1 MSTGQHE
8 ERVRAQ
14 LQPGELFRAAVWVS
28 RADDQAPMEITR
40 AELSPLRYRPRPRD
54 MPYRPPVE
62 LAAGLAE
69 HVRLVSEPRVLAV
82 TDRRL
87 LVLSKR
93 VLSSSLRVRWECRRD
108 RLTGAAEQ
116 GGRLRLDFAD
126 GSTLTLLTPSAQVRP
141 FLDQV

>member
-1 MSTGQHE
+1 MSTGEHE
-8 ERVRAQ
+8 ERVRAH
-14 LQPGELFRAAVWVS
+14 LQPGEVFRAAVWVS
-28 RADDQAPMEITR
+28 RADEQPPMEITR
-40 AELSPLRYRPRPRD
+40 SELSPLRFRRRPRD

-62 LAAGLAE
+62 LAAGLEE
-69 HVRLVSEPRVLAV
+69 HVRLVSEPRILAI

-87 LVLSKR
+87 LVLAKR
-93 VLSSSLRVRWECRRD
+93 AFSSALRVRWECPRD
-108 RLTGAAEQ
+108 RLTAAAEE